1 MPYPCAAAVS
11 WLTEFIR
18 AIEKTVLAQAPRS
31 SPVTQRGV
39 LMKNTVTIVTGG
51 SQGIGRSIAE
61 FLASKGGDIAIFDIS
76 DGSEVVQSLKA
87 AGRQASFY
95 PVDVTDLQMVAET
108 VDRVV
113 KEMGGVNN
121 LVNNAG
127 ITIDRL
133 LLRMKEEDWDRVIQ
147 VNLKSAFNCTKAV
160 VRHIMKTG
168 GSIVNISSVIG
179 VMGNA
184 GQANYAAS
192 KAGLIG
198 LTKSIA
204 KEYGERGIRVNAVAP
219 GFIRT
224 RMTDAL
230 DEKTRQELLRAIP
243 LKKLGEPL
251 DVARAVYFLLSE
263 NGSYI
268 TGEVINVNGGLHM

>member
-1 MPYPCAAAVS
+1 
-11 WLTEFIR
+11 
-18 AIEKTVLAQAPRS
+18 
-31 SPVTQRGV
+31 
-39 LMKNTVTIVTGG
+39 MKDTVTIVTGG
-51 SQGIGRSIAE
+51 AQGIGRSIAE
-61 FLASKGGDIAIFDIS
+61 FLASKGGDIAVFDIS
-76 DGSEVVQSLKA
+76 DGSEVVQAVQGMGRRA
-87 AGRQASFY
+87 AFY
-95 PVDVTDLQMVAET
+95 KVDVTSLQAVTDA
-108 VDRVV
+108 VDQVV
-113 KEMGGVNN
+113 KDLGAVHH

-127 ITIDRL
+127 ITVDRL
-133 LLRMKEEDWDRVIQ
+133 LIRMKEEDWDRVLQ

-160 VRHIMKTG
+160 VRHMMKTG

-192 KAGLIG
+192 KAGMIG

-204 KEYGERGIRVNAVAP
+204 REYGERGIRVNAVAP

-230 DEKTRQELLRAIP
+230 DEKTRQELFRAIP

-251 DVARAVYFLLSE
+251 DVAHAVYFLLSE
-263 NGSYI
+263 YGSYV